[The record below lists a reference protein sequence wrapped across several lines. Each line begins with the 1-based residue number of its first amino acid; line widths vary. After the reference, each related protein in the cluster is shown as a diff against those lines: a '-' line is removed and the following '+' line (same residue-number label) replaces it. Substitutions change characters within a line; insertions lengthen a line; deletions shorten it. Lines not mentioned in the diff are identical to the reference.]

1 MNKKILR
8 AKENEIAKAGRL
20 FFDAVFGDSDEF
32 EQKLAIEVDTEVD
45 TERDTQAITVEGH
58 SFVRC
63 AGCAREQTVPSNVD
77 VRVLEQQGWNFAAGA
92 WRCSFCVGR

>member
-8 AKENEIAKAGRL
+8 AKEGEIAKAGRM
-20 FFDAVFGDSDEF
+20 FFDAVFGDSQEF
-32 EQKLAIEVDTEVD
+32 QQKLGDEIDAEATAAADARAI
-45 TERDTQAITVEGH
+45 AVEGH

-63 AGCAREQTVPSNVD
+63 AGCAREQIVPPNVD
-77 VRVLEQQGWNFAAGA
+77 VHVLEQQGWQFAAGA

>member
-8 AKENEIAKAGRL
+8 AKESEIVKAGRL

-32 EQKLAIEVDTEVD
+32 QQKLGQEIDTEATAAAD
-45 TERDTQAITVEGH
+45 ARAITVEGH

-63 AGCAREQTVPSNVD
+63 TGCAREHVVPPTVD
-77 VRVLEQQGWNFAAGA
+77 VRVLEQQGWQFAAGA

>member
-8 AKENEIAKAGRL
+8 AKESEIAKAGRM
-20 FFDAVFGDSDEF
+20 FFDAVFGDSEEFQQKIGDEIDA
-32 EQKLAIEVDTEVD
+32 EADAAAD
-45 TERDTQAITVEGH
+45 ANAITVEGH

-63 AGCAREQTVPSNVD
+63 AGCARVQFVPPNVD
-77 VRVLEQQGWNFAAGA
+77 VHVLEQQGWQFAASA